1 MGVSEKRLLGWEPT
15 ETHDYTYDNEGRV
28 SRVVVTREP
37 EWDDQQR
44 ANMLA
49 LADYEADL
57 CECGFPSAVA
67 DTDPDLQIK
76 YRECPVCSGLA
87 RAVRV
92 QDEAD
97 KRLVSQVY
105 GQRGPQPADELPA
118 DGRRMVGLEAKT
130 DD

>member
-1 MGVSEKRLLGWEPT
+1 V
-15 ETHDYTYDNEGRV
+15 V
-28 SRVVVTREP
+28 QVVVSREP

-49 LADYEADL
+49 LSDYEADL

-67 DTDPDLQIK
+67 DEDPDLQIR

-87 RAVRV
+87 RAVRI
-92 QDEAD
+92 QDDAD

-105 GQRGPQPADELPA
+105 GQKGPQPADELPS
-118 DGRRMVGLEAKT
+118 DGRRMVGLEAKAN
-130 DD
+130 DN